1 MNAAG
6 LPLPVPPIIRVGL
19 SDGDGRSSCSLWRG
33 ATVWATARPAAAA
46 IAMAA
51 NIGPVRIRRDDDT
64 APAAGQPAI
73 RV

>member
-1 MNAAG
+1 

-19 SDGDGRSSCSLWRG
+19 SDGDGRSSWSLWRG
-33 ATVWATARPAAAA
+33 AAVWATARPAAAA

-51 NIGPVRIRRDDDT
+51 NIGPGRITGIMTRRPLDRR
-64 APAAGQPAI
+64 PI